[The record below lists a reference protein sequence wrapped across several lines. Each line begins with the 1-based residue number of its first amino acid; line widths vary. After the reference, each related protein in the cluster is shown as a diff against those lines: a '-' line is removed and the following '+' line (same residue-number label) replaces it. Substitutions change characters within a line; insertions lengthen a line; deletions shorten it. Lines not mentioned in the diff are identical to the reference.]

1 MAEVD
6 PKLCIALDDINEAM
20 DCENQDNMG
29 GIIPSVI
36 FGYHADVATW
46 PDYPKK
52 TESPLSL
59 EEAGTLVGDL
69 VMKESCRAYKMDFTD
84 ELAEFKITD
93 QGESGGESFLM
104 DLNIISAKMRKKIFG
119 FENATKGRKMFFI
132 VTDNN
137 GTNYL
142 MGDKRRGALRA
153 SGDGATTGASSTARN
168 QNTLHYTLTVKAAS
182 EEP

>member
-36 FGYHADVATW
+36 FGYHTDVATW

-69 VMKESCRAYKMDFTD
+69 VMKENCRAYKMDFTD

-93 QGESGGESFLM
+93 QGESGGETF
-104 DLNIISAKMRKKIFG
+104 
-119 FENATKGRKMFFI
+119 
-132 VTDNN
+132 
-137 GTNYL
+137 
-142 MGDKRRGALRA
+142 
-153 SGDGATTGASSTARN
+153 
-168 QNTLHYTLTVKAAS
+168 
-182 EEP
+182 

>member
-1 MAEVD
+1 
-6 PKLCIALDDINEAM
+6 
-20 DCENQDNMG
+20 MG

-84 ELAEFKITD
+84 
-93 QGESGGESFLM
+93 
-104 DLNIISAKMRKKIFG
+104 
-119 FENATKGRKMFFI
+119 
-132 VTDNN
+132 
-137 GTNYL
+137 
-142 MGDKRRGALRA
+142 RRP
-153 SGDGATTGASSTARN
+153 SSRLPTRE
-168 QNTLHYTLTVKAAS
+168 KAAGNRS
-182 EEP
+182 

>member
-59 EEAGTLVGDL
+59 PQIRNYAPN
-69 VMKESCRAYKMDFTD
+69 MIQK
-84 ELAEFKITD
+84 
-93 QGESGGESFLM
+93 
-104 DLNIISAKMRKKIFG
+104 RK
-119 FENATKGRKMFFI
+119 
-132 VTDNN
+132 
-137 GTNYL
+137 
-142 MGDKRRGALRA
+142 
-153 SGDGATTGASSTARN
+153 
-168 QNTLHYTLTVKAAS
+168 
-182 EEP
+182 

>member
-69 VMKESCRAYKMDFTD
+69 VMKENCRAYKMDFTD

-93 QGESGGESFLM
+93 QGESGGESFL
-104 DLNIISAKMRKKIFG
+104 DGPEYHFG
-119 FENATKGRKMFFI
+119 QNA
-132 VTDNN
+132 
-137 GTNYL
+137 
-142 MGDKRRGALRA
+142 
-153 SGDGATTGASSTARN
+153 
-168 QNTLHYTLTVKAAS
+168 
-182 EEP
+182 EEDIRF

>member
-69 VMKESCRAYKMDFTD
+69 VMKESCTTRSWNV
-84 ELAEFKITD
+84 ESSIPAEI
-93 QGESGGESFLM
+93 FLI
-104 DLNIISAKMRKKIFG
+104 L
-119 FENATKGRKMFFI
+119 
-132 VTDNN
+132 
-137 GTNYL
+137 
-142 MGDKRRGALRA
+142 
-153 SGDGATTGASSTARN
+153 
-168 QNTLHYTLTVKAAS
+168 TLKC
-182 EEP
+182 

>member
-52 TESPLSL
+52 KESPLSL

-69 VMKESCRAYKMDFTD
+69 VMKENCRAYKMDSPTSWPNSRLPTR
-84 ELAEFKITD
+84 E
-93 QGESGGESFLM
+93 
-104 DLNIISAKMRKKIFG
+104 
-119 FENATKGRKMFFI
+119 
-132 VTDNN
+132 
-137 GTNYL
+137 
-142 MGDKRRGALRA
+142 
-153 SGDGATTGASSTARN
+153 
-168 QNTLHYTLTVKAAS
+168 KAVGNRS
-182 EEP
+182 

>member
-69 VMKESCRAYKMDFTD
+69 VMKEV
-84 ELAEFKITD
+84 AEHTRW
-93 QGESGGESFLM
+93 
-104 DLNIISAKMRKKIFG
+104 ISP
-119 FENATKGRKMFFI
+119 
-132 VTDNN
+132 
-137 GTNYL
+137 TNWP
-142 MGDKRRGALRA
+142 
-153 SGDGATTGASSTARN
+153 SSRLPTRE
-168 QNTLHYTLTVKAAS
+168 KAAGNRS
-182 EEP
+182 

>member
-69 VMKESCRAYKMDFTD
+69 VMKENCRAYKMDFTD
-84 ELAEFKITD
+84 EWP
-93 QGESGGESFLM
+93 
-104 DLNIISAKMRKKIFG
+104 
-119 FENATKGRKMFFI
+119 
-132 VTDNN
+132 
-137 GTNYL
+137 
-142 MGDKRRGALRA
+142 
-153 SGDGATTGASSTARN
+153 SSRLPTRE
-168 QNTLHYTLTVKAAS
+168 KAAGNRS
-182 EEP
+182 

>member
-69 VMKESCRAYKMDFTD
+69 VMKESCRAYKMD
-84 ELAEFKITD
+84 
-93 QGESGGESFLM
+93 SP
-104 DLNIISAKMRKKIFG
+104 
-119 FENATKGRKMFFI
+119 
-132 VTDNN
+132 
-137 GTNYL
+137 TNWP
-142 MGDKRRGALRA
+142 
-153 SGDGATTGASSTARN
+153 SSRLPTRE
-168 QNTLHYTLTVKAAS
+168 KAAGNRS
-182 EEP
+182 

>member
-52 TESPLSL
+52 
-59 EEAGTLVGDL
+59 
-69 VMKESCRAYKMDFTD
+69 
-84 ELAEFKITD
+84 
-93 QGESGGESFLM
+93 
-104 DLNIISAKMRKKIFG
+104 NIK
-119 FENATKGRKMFFI
+119 
-132 VTDNN
+132 
-137 GTNYL
+137 
-142 MGDKRRGALRA
+142 
-153 SGDGATTGASSTARN
+153 
-168 QNTLHYTLTVKAAS
+168 
-182 EEP
+182 